1 LTGGTITGGQNTK
14 SITVLWNSPG
24 NQTVEVNYAN
34 SYRCSASDYQVLP
47 VTVHQSPSPSVLG
60 NNVVCLN
67 SIQTYTTEQNMTNY
81 QWAVTGG
88 TIIGKVDTAKV
99 NVQWTSLGIQ
109 TISLN
114 YVDANG
120 CTLLNPVT
128 RNVTVNPLPAPT
140 ITGNTAVCNNSTG
153 NIYTTETGMTAY
165 TWVVTGGIITAGG
178 TATDNTATVTWNT
191 VGTES
196 ISVNYNDAN
205 GCTAANPTVHN
216 VLVTPL
222 PDVIANPPTLA
233 ICSGFTADILL
244 TSSVPSTTFAWNVP
258 VLPPGVTMT
267 VTSGT
272 GDIHQII
279 NNANTTPAVVN
290 FSIMPTAGGCSALS
304 PTIYP
309 VTMNPLPI
317 PTVSGPTSVC
327 FNSTQTYTTEGSMT
341 GYSWTVSG
349 GTIVSGPTTNTIN
362 VHWTS
367 AGPQTITINYLN
379 QYVCTAVNSTSYN
392 VTVNPLPVPTISGS
406 NNVCNQSTG
415 NVYATETG
423 MTAYTWVITGGII
436 TAGGT
441 ATDNTATVTW
451 NTVGTESI
459 SVNYNDANG
468 CTAASPTVTNV
479 TVKPLPD
486 VIASPPTLSI
496 CSGFMANITFTSSV
510 PSTTFAWNVPVLPP
524 GVTMTVTSGT
534 GDIHQIINNA
544 NTTPA
549 IVNFSI
555 MPTASGCSALS
566 PTIYPVT
573 VNPLPIPTVSGTQ
586 SVCFNSTHA
595 YSTEAS
601 MTGYS
606 WTVSGG
612 TIVSGPTTNT
622 INVHWTS
629 AGLQTITVNYLNQ
642 YGCTAVNPTSYNVTV
657 NALPVPVIS
666 GPAAMCLNHSGTY
679 TVQAGMTGYTWTVTG
694 GTITS
699 GGTPTDNTATVLWN
713 TLGLDNISVNYTDGN
728 GCTAA
733 SPTVYNV
740 QVNTL
745 PVPTITGLAAVCV
758 GLTSTY
764 TTEAGMSSYTWD
776 VSAGGTITAGAGT
789 QTITVLWNTVG
800 AQTVDVNYVVGTG
813 CTAASPTVK
822 NITINPLPTPAISG
836 PAAMCLNKT
845 AAYSTEAGKTG
856 YTWSVAGGTIISG
869 TGTATVQIT
878 WTTLGNQNVS
888 VNYVDA
894 NGCTAVSP
902 TVYNVLINN
911 LPVPTITG
919 SAAICVGQSTTYT
932 TESGMSLYLWNVSAG
947 GTITA
952 GSGTNVI
959 TVLWQTVGAQ
969 TVSVNYTVVTGC
981 TAVSPTVKAVAVNS
995 LPTPVI
1001 TGPQQVCANQAA
1013 NVYSTPNVANHD
1025 YVWSVTG
1032 DLSFTGNH
1040 TNSITVN
1047 WGSGPTGSVQV
1058 NEIDQSQP
1066 TNCNTLTPL
1075 YNVTI
1080 NPNPSP
1086 VITGPATPCGQ
1097 TLCTYTVGTA
1107 QANHAYLWT
1116 VTGGT
1121 PLSGTNSSINV
1132 TWGNTNPVT
1141 LGMQESITYAP
1152 GVVCTTIAPAFPI
1165 TLVLIPD
1172 AAGAISGP
1180 SAVCQSWARTYTV
1193 APINNSDSYT
1203 WWYVPSAGV
1212 TITNNGASANLAFD
1226 LTSASGNLYVKGNKS
1241 GCASG
1246 PTSPPYPITV
1256 HTPPYVSLTACNDA
1270 ITTSTSRPFTLKGGV
1285 PPGGQYFVDGNAV
1298 SGGIFDP
1305 STLSTTTHLVTYTFT
1320 DHNTCVSTSTSVPI
1334 TIVPGSAPGS
1344 CPITFTDPRDN
1355 KTYRAVNMGSH
1366 CWMLDNLSYGNALTP
1381 LTLEQRDN
1389 CTPEKY
1395 CLTTDPA
1402 CSTYGGLYQWDEL
1415 MQYQVP
1421 ASGQYLQGL
1430 CPPEWHVPTQTEWQ
1444 LLIDGQTNP
1453 GNGIAGGDL
1462 KDPSPAFGFKALL
1475 DGIYYQNTIWA
1486 FTSGTPLTTM
1496 FWTSSDSGATKAL
1509 SRGLN
1514 NNDPSVSRYVS
1525 GRSNAFPVRCV
1536 KD

>member
-1 LTGGTITGGQNTK
+1 
-14 SITVLWNSPG
+14 
-24 NQTVEVNYAN
+24 
-34 SYRCSASDYQVLP
+34 
-47 VTVHQSPSPSVLG
+47 
-60 NNVVCLN
+60 
-67 SIQTYTTEQNMTNY
+67 M
-81 QWAVTGG
+81 
-88 TIIGKVDTAKV
+88 
-99 NVQWTSLGIQ
+99 
-109 TISLN
+109 
-114 YVDANG
+114 
-120 CTLLNPVT
+120 
-128 RNVTVNPLPAPT
+128 
-140 ITGNTAVCNNSTG
+140 
-153 NIYTTETGMTAY
+153 
-165 TWVVTGGIITAGG
+165 
-178 TATDNTATVTWNT
+178 
-191 VGTES
+191 
-196 ISVNYNDAN
+196 
-205 GCTAANPTVHN
+205 
-216 VLVTPL
+216 
-222 PDVIANPPTLA
+222 
-233 ICSGFTADILL
+233 
-244 TSSVPSTTFAWNVP
+244 
-258 VLPPGVTMT
+258 
-267 VTSGT
+267 
-272 GDIHQII
+272 
-279 NNANTTPAVVN
+279 
-290 FSIMPTAGGCSALS
+290 
-304 PTIYP
+304 
-309 VTMNPLPI
+309 
-317 PTVSGPTSVC
+317 
-327 FNSTQTYTTEGSMT
+327 
-341 GYSWTVSG
+341 
-349 GTIVSGPTTNTIN
+349 
-362 VHWTS
+362 
-367 AGPQTITINYLN
+367 
-379 QYVCTAVNSTSYN
+379 
-392 VTVNPLPVPTISGS
+392 
-406 NNVCNQSTG
+406 
-415 NVYATETG
+415 
-423 MTAYTWVITGGII
+423 
-436 TAGGT
+436 
-441 ATDNTATVTW
+441 
-451 NTVGTESI
+451 
-459 SVNYNDANG
+459 
-468 CTAASPTVTNV
+468 
-479 TVKPLPD
+479 
-486 VIASPPTLSI
+486 
-496 CSGFMANITFTSSV
+496 
-510 PSTTFAWNVPVLPP
+510 
-524 GVTMTVTSGT
+524 
-534 GDIHQIINNA
+534 
-544 NTTPA
+544 
-549 IVNFSI
+549 
-555 MPTASGCSALS
+555 
-566 PTIYPVT
+566 
-573 VNPLPIPTVSGTQ
+573 
-586 SVCFNSTHA
+586 
-595 YSTEAS
+595 
-601 MTGYS
+601 
-606 WTVSGG
+606 
-612 TIVSGPTTNT
+612 
-622 INVHWTS
+622 
-629 AGLQTITVNYLNQ
+629 
-642 YGCTAVNPTSYNVTV
+642 PTSYNVTV

-878 WTTLGNQNVS
+878 WTTLGNQSVS

-902 TVYNVLINN
+902 TVYNVLVNN

-1097 TLCTYTVGTA
+1097 TVCTYTVGAA

-1121 PLSGTNSSINV
+1121 PVSGTNSSINV

-1141 LGMQESITYAP
+1141 IGMQESITYAP
-1152 GVVCTTIAPAFPI
+1152 GVVCTTIAPAYPI

-1180 SAVCQSWARTYTV
+1180 SAVCQTL
-1193 APINNSDSYT
+1193 
-1203 WWYVPSAGV
+1203 GQ
-1212 TITNNGASANLAFD
+1212 
-1226 LTSASGNLYVKGNKS
+1226 NLYRRPHQQLRQLYLVV
-1241 GCASG
+1241 CA
-1246 PTSPPYPITV
+1246 
-1256 HTPPYVSLTACNDA
+1256 LRQA
-1270 ITTSTSRPFTLKGGV
+1270 
-1285 PPGGQYFVDGNAV
+1285 
-1298 SGGIFDP
+1298 
-1305 STLSTTTHLVTYTFT
+1305 
-1320 DHNTCVSTSTSVPI
+1320 
-1334 TIVPGSAPGS
+1334 
-1344 CPITFTDPRDN
+1344 
-1355 KTYRAVNMGSH
+1355 
-1366 CWMLDNLSYGNALTP
+1366 
-1381 LTLEQRDN
+1381 
-1389 CTPEKY
+1389 
-1395 CLTTDPA
+1395 
-1402 CSTYGGLYQWDEL
+1402 
-1415 MQYQVP
+1415 
-1421 ASGQYLQGL
+1421 
-1430 CPPEWHVPTQTEWQ
+1430 
-1444 LLIDGQTNP
+1444 
-1453 GNGIAGGDL
+1453 
-1462 KDPSPAFGFKALL
+1462 
-1475 DGIYYQNTIWA
+1475 
-1486 FTSGTPLTTM
+1486 
-1496 FWTSSDSGATKAL
+1496 
-1509 SRGLN
+1509 
-1514 NNDPSVSRYVS
+1514 
-1525 GRSNAFPVRCV
+1525 
-1536 KD
+1536 